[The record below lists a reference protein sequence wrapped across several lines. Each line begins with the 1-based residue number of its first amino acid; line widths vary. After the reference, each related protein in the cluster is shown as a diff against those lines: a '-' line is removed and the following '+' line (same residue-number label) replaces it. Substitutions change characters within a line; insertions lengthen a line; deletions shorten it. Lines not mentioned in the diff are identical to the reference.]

1 MEQYLLEREQEQ
13 ELLGKYLVSSF
24 DFNDSETLDKLFA
37 FLRYFN
43 IPFERYQQDEGLDL
57 LLGNHVDCD
66 LFLKKSIMYQ
76 EDYERRDDEFW
87 TLVLKES
94 K

>member
-1 MEQYLLEREQEQ
+1 MEQYFLENDQEQ
-13 ELLGKYLVSSF
+13 KVLGKHLVSCF
-24 DFNDSETLDKLFA
+24 DFNDEETLDKLFA
-37 FLRYFN
+37 FLRFFN
-43 IPFERYQQDEGLDL
+43 ISFDRSQQNEGIDL

-76 EDYERRDDEFW
+76 EDYERRDDELW